1 VTSKIARK
9 KLSLSRLEES
19 AKAATNIALQMRPP
33 IRRPEHLTLGKHWE
47 GDTAVFELYIA
58 KDRPEDAIVLTE
70 TRVNAFDGRVESVHV
85 FDEAL
90 QAVAAE
96 QSKS

>member
-1 VTSKIARK
+1 MKSQIARK
-9 KLSLSRLEES
+9 KLHLSRLEES
-19 AKAATNIALQMRPP
+19 AKAATHIALQMRPA
-33 IRRPEHLTLGKHWE
+33 IRRPEHLTLGTHWE
-47 GDTAVFELYIA
+47 GDTVVFELYIA
-58 KDRPEDAIVLTE
+58 KDRPEDAIVLTT

-90 QAVAAE
+90 QTVAAE